1 MALNLSGL
9 WFRSLLA
16 ASEVLLFSGAVASAQ
31 TTAWATNNS
40 GDFYDAGNWTS
51 GVPLVNAGRFAR
63 GTGVAYSVSVPIA
76 GETVAPV
83 GPLSFGSN
91 EVTFTSTLPTHFSV
105 AGGSGE
111 DNRGLIVGKDAGD
124 DAVLNMDLYR
134 FHTRAATLG
143 DAAGSR
149 GVINLSKLDATL
161 MVYGNEVSGAPEFIV
176 GRYGTGILN
185 VSSGGWAHIYQQ
197 FANATLGLYAGSE
210 GTANIIG
217 PNANMYV
224 GSNITVGDLGR
235 GVINIAEG
243 GVLQAQ
249 RNTVIGA
256 RAGSVGE
263 VNVAGGVWDNHFD
276 IEIGSFGRGQ
286 LSIEDG
292 GFVQSREGDIGF
304 FGASE
309 GSVTVDGADSLW
321 LVAFTLQVGLKGTG
335 KLSVT
340 NGGAVEAVRIDVG
353 SLGDVSGDGVLTGD
367 VVNRGVVAPG
377 NELGALTIEGSY
389 EQLATGR
396 LLLELGSI
404 DEYDQLNVTGAA
416 ELAGRLSIEAEPGF
430 VPTAG
435 QTFDVMDFTSV
446 SGVFDA
452 VELPALPEG
461 LTWNTSQLYS
471 TGSVSIAPGFSS
483 DFDGD
488 GDVDGADFTQ
498 WQGDFGANDLSD
510 ADDDGDSDG
519 HDFLEW
525 QRQLGSGVSAVTSS
539 AAVPEP
545 PMLLLAATIALV
557 AGPKGVRHARN
568 FLR

>member
-1 MALNLSGL
+1 MALSLSDLWSRILLAMSSILLLSG
-9 WFRSLLA
+9 A
-16 ASEVLLFSGAVASAQ
+16 IASAQ
-31 TTAWATNNS
+31 TTSWATNAS
-40 GDFYDAGNWTS
+40 GDFYDAGNWTD
-51 GVPLVNAGRFAR
+51 GVPLINEGRFAR
-63 GTGVAYSVSVPIA
+63 EVGVAYSVSVPIA

-91 EVTFTSTLPTHFSV
+91 EVTFTSTSATNFSV

-124 DAVLNMDLYR
+124 DAVFNMDLYR

-149 GVINLSKLDATL
+149 GVINLRQLDATL
-161 MVYGNEVSGAPEFIV
+161 MVYGNESSGAPEFII

-185 VSSGGWAHIYQQ
+185 VTSGGWAHIHQQ
-197 FANATLGLYAGSE
+197 FTNAALGLYAGSE

-235 GVINIAEG
+235 GVINLTEG
-243 GVLQAQ
+243 GVLQAR
-249 RNTVIGA
+249 RNTVVGA

-263 VNVAGGVWDNHFD
+263 VNVAGGVWDNHVD

-292 GFVQSREGDIGF
+292 GFVQSREGDIAI
-304 FGASE
+304 FGGSE
-309 GSVTVDGADSLW
+309 GLVTVDGADSLW
-321 LVAFTLQVGLKGTG
+321 SVAITLQVGLKGIG

-340 NGGAVEAVRIDVG
+340 NGGAVEAFRIDVG
-353 SLGDVSGDGVLTGD
+353 SLGDVSGDGVLTGE
-367 VVNRGVVAPG
+367 VVNRGVMAPG

-396 LLLELGSI
+396 LLLELGSS
-404 DEYDQLNVTGAA
+404 DEYDQLNVTGAV
-416 ELAGRLSIEAEPGF
+416 ELAGRLSVETNPAF
-430 VPTAG
+430 VPAAG
-435 QTFDVMDFTSV
+435 QFFDVMDFTSV

-471 TGSVSIAPGFSS
+471 AGSISIAPGFSS

-488 GDVDGADFTQ
+488 GDVDGIDLVE
-498 WQGDFGANDLSD
+498 WRGDFGENQLSD
-510 ADDDGDSDG
+510 ADGDGDSDG
-519 HDFLEW
+519 HDFLQW
-525 QRQLGSGVSAVTSS
+525 QRQLGSGASLMSSVTAPEPQPFVMAL
-539 AAVPEP
+539 AAV
-545 PMLLLAATIALV
+545 MALAS
-557 AGPKGVRHARN
+557 
-568 FLR
+568 LRRCF